1 MYSSN
6 PPHPTLKNRPCK
18 EFPSQQERIDFSL
31 ANAYEKKHPLSYK
44 TEWAFSFRFLLD
56 KIDFS
61 LANPHEKKHR
71 PTLPK

>member
-31 ANAYEKKHPLSYK
+31 ANAYEKNTHSVTKLSGL
-44 TEWAFSFRFLLD
+44 FVSLLLD

-71 PTLPK
+71 Q